1 MATKP
6 RSPAAT
12 FDPFPGVDLARVSGC
27 MRALA
32 HPARLRLVALL
43 LEEELPVG
51 AMAERLRLS
60 QPTVSRH
67 LGLLEARGMLACRRE
82 GKRML
87 YHAAT
92 PALESICG
100 CIRSHFTGC
109 PAPTGNSP

>member
-6 RSPAAT
+6 RSPVAT
-12 FDPFPGVDLARVSGC
+12 FDPFPGVDLAQVSGC

-43 LEEELPVG
+43 LQEDLPVG

-67 LGLLEARGMLACRRE
+67 LGLLQARGMLTCRRE
-82 GKRML
+82 GKHML
-87 YHAAT
+87 YRAAS
-92 PALESICG
+92 PALAGICT

-109 PAPTGNSP
+109 PVGQGAVR